1 MNIILK
7 LPTFENSYTG
17 DDSYIVNIYF
27 FPAETHKKT
36 ITIMRKHKTSQT
48 SRPR

>member
-1 MNIILK
+1 LNIILK

-27 FPAETHKKT
+27 FPAETHKKNNNNNE
-36 ITIMRKHKTSQT
+36 KHKTSQT